1 MGTANAW
8 WHSHDYGDRGGV
20 SQAQGRYGVVFPLS
34 QAVPNPE
41 LTPGAL
47 NPAVTQATIGST
59 ICVPGYTKTIRP
71 PVSYTEPL
79 KRELIE
85 KYGYTDRRLRD
96 YELDHLVSLELGGA
110 PSSPENLW
118 PQPHHVLGGWGSY
131 TKDRLENKLHYMVCH
146 GQLPLATAQYDISHD
161 WIAAYK
167 QYISPTPSS
176 GRYHRYG
183 G

>member
-71 PVSYTEPL
+71 PVSYTDAL
-79 KRELIE
+79 RLAHRGRWHGDGSHAEL
-85 KYGYTDRRLRD
+85 
-96 YELDHLVSLELGGA
+96 
-110 PSSPENLW
+110 
-118 PQPHHVLGGWGSY
+118 
-131 TKDRLENKLHYMVCH
+131 
-146 GQLPLATAQYDISHD
+146 
-161 WIAAYK
+161 
-167 QYISPTPSS
+167 
-176 GRYHRYG
+176 
-183 G
+183 